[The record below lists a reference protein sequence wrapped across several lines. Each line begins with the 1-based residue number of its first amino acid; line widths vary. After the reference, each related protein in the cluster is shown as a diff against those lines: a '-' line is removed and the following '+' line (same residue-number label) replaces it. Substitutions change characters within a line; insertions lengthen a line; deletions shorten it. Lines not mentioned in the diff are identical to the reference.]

1 LLRLWSWRKLS
12 SVPVRRMKTCFL
24 TCEPW
29 FFCRSPGLEVNGIFL
44 GVPVES
50 LYLFE
55 KSVRQFWGRARL
67 TCFCSKAKLYRFDKE
82 GTQWKERGVGQV
94 KLLEHKQTKKVRLL
108 MRQNRTLK
116 ICANHM
122 GELLLWSPASKMI
135 WHEWE
140 ILGFGTVHLLFVAAT
155 CCAKLWHLLRS
166 QKDWCYYLAHV
177 LEVWVSISQKIW
189 HCEDNQV
196 QWSKQ
201 ICRFWRM

>member
-1 LLRLWSWRKLS
+1 VKLEEVVISTGEENEDVLLDMWAVILLSQSWTWSKWNFFG
-12 SVPVRRMKTCFL
+12 VF
-24 TCEPW
+24 PW
-29 FFCRSPGLEVNGIFL
+29 KA
-44 GVPVES
+44 

-55 KSVRQFWGRARL
+55 KSVRKFWGRVRL

-116 ICANHM
+116 ICANHL
-122 GELLLWSPASKMI
+122 GELLLWSLASKMI

-140 ILGFGTVHLLFVAAT
+140 ILGFGTVHLLFVAGT

-189 HCEDNQV
+189 HCEGNQV
-196 QWSKQ
+196 QWSKH